1 MKKRNTIQKQI
12 ILDSIKNTKSHPD
25 VNELLKIVKE
35 KDSTI
40 GKSSIYRNLNSM
52 IEDGSVKLILT
63 NSNSKRYD
71 GNTSNHNHFVC
82 NKCNKVIDI
91 MKEETIDKKLEK
103 EYNFIIQEKNTTYF
117 GICDNCILKK
127 NI

>member
-1 MKKRNTIQKQI
+1 MKKRNTIQKKI
-12 ILDSIKNTKSHPD
+12 ILDSIKNTKSHPN

-52 IEDGSVKLILT
+52 VEDGSVKLILT

-71 GNTSNHNHFVC
+71 GDISNHNHFVC

-91 MKEETIDKKLEK
+91 MNEKTIDKKLEK
-103 EYNFIIQEKNTTYF
+103 EYNFIIQEKSTTYF
-117 GICDNCILKK
+117 GICNDCISKE
-127 NI
+127 

>member
-12 ILDSIKNTKSHPD
+12 ILDSIKNTKSHPN
-25 VNELLKIVKE
+25 VNELLKIVKS

-52 IEDGSVKLILT
+52 VEEGKVKLILT

-71 GNTSNHNHFVC
+71 GDTSDHNHFIC

-91 MKEETIDKKLEK
+91 INDEAINKSLEK
-103 EYNFIIQEKNTTYF
+103 EYNFIIQERNTTYF
-117 GICDNCILKK
+117 GICGNCISKK
-127 NI
+127 DI